1 MNPNVKNGL
10 ISAGVVG
17 ALLVGGYALLS
28 DNEEPSTNRFDS
40 GSYESDTDY
49 STTRTNLSSGAA
61 DMDCSDFST
70 HAEAQDF
77 FESEGPGDPHGLD
90 RDGDGLACETLP

>member
-28 DNEEPSTNRFDS
+28 DNEETSTNRFDS
-40 GSYESDTDY
+40 GSYESDNDY
-49 STTRTNLSSGAA
+49 
-61 DMDCSDFST
+61 
-70 HAEAQDF
+70 
-77 FESEGPGDPHGLD
+77 
-90 RDGDGLACETLP
+90 